1 MRRILIF
8 LIATLC
14 LTSCFRQEKPGIDDW
29 DPAKDQMDSVTFYNT
44 HHYGHNYNFLVEADS
59 LELVAIGNPM
69 EIERAVSIKYVTVER
84 GDLLV
89 VGDILSIPSD
99 TIDSIWVQVL
109 RDQATIGWIHEDE
122 LLENVVPSN
131 PISRFI
137 SFFSDTHLLIF
148 LAFLVLVSALY
159 AIRNIFR
166 RKAKIVHF
174 NDIGSFYPTLL
185 TLLVATAAVFY
196 SSIQLWAPDTWS
208 HFYFHPT
215 LNPFQVTP
223 LLSVFLCS
231 VWAILIVAL
240 ATLADIRRYLSPG
253 EQFIYYLGLMGV
265 CAVDYVVFSIL
276 TLYYVGYLL
285 LVAYYV
291 FAIRRY
297 LRYAHERYVCGQCGH
312 RMREKGVCP
321 HCGARNV

>member
-1 MRRILIF
+1 MRRL
-8 LIATLC
+8 LLLLLTTLC
-14 LTSCFRQEKPGIDDW
+14 LTSCFRQETPGIDDW
-29 DPAKDQMDSVTFYNT
+29 DLTKDQMDSVSFYRT

-69 EIERAVSIKYVTVER
+69 EIGRAVSLKYVNVEY

-89 VGDILSIPSD
+89 VGDILTMPSD
-99 TIDSIWVQVL
+99 SVDTIWVQVL
-109 RDQATIGWIHEDE
+109 RDQSTIGWIHEGE
-122 LLENVVPSN
+122 LLENVVPNN

-137 SFFSDTHLLIF
+137 SFFSNTHLLIIM
-148 LAFLVLVSALY
+148 AFVVLVSALY
-159 AIRNIFR
+159 AIRNIYR

-185 TLLVATAAVFY
+185 TLLVATSAVFY

-215 LNPFQVTP
+215 LNPFQVP
-223 LLSVFLCS
+223 VHLAIFLTS

-265 CAVDYVVFSIL
+265 CAVDYVIFSIS
-276 TLYYVGYLL
+276 TLYYVGYAL

-291 FAIRRY
+291 FALRRY
-297 LRYAHERYVCGQCGH
+297 WCHSHVRYFCGKCG
-312 RMREKGVCP
+312 RRLREKGVCP
-321 HCGARNV
+321 YCGARNV